1 MIHLKPSDEI
11 KVIRIINRKY
21 SLGSGDLYVNIRDEQ
36 TNETI
41 LYTELQY
48 QYEPS
53 TQYLRVYGEI
63 DLVEGHTYEF
73 ELLSFSTGN
82 VWHRNKIFATNQTI
96 DQSQNED
103 YSINDGE
110 YVQHTNESK
119 FIIL

>member
-21 SLGSGDLYVNIRDEQ
+21 SINSSDLRVNIRDEQ

-41 LYTELQY
+41 SYNELQY
-48 QYEPS
+48 LYEPS
-53 TQYLRVYGEI
+53 TQYLRVYGAI

-73 ELLSFSTGN
+73 EFISISTGN

-110 YVQHTNESK
+110 YAEHSNENE